1 MKGWF
6 LEQLTGSICLI
17 EFVKIL
23 CEKSPNYADQANSS
37 QMEQIEM
44 TFWLSLHLLWGGAEM
59 DSIRSQLIKLVL
71 FLREAEV
78 RKRPPFRDI
87 SLIMGAEVSRSS
99 GLFPVNGKRRLRCQW
114 NQVIFVGFPDK
125 LKQEIAPMFFS
136 RFLWLIRSFHVR
148 QF

>member
-37 QMEQIEM
+37 QMEQIEV

-78 RKRPPFRDI
+78 RERPPFRDI
-87 SLIMGAEVSRSS
+87 SLIKGAEVSRSS

-114 NQVIFVGFPDK
+114 NQVIAGS
-125 LKQEIAPMFFS
+125 LESAYSLNWGAREIWGKGEGETLA
-136 RFLWLIRSFHVR
+136 LLL
-148 QF
+148 